1 MNRYICLTF
10 IIFFILSAVGLKAE
24 NPSSINN
31 NFPLVTFVFDDGYET
46 DFTVARDIFKSQGE
60 VACTAIVTGWVN
72 TRNFLNIS
80 QISELQKDG
89 WEILSHTVSHPK
101 LKALTEDRVEAE
113 LSQSKSTL
121 ESWGFNVK
129 NLVYTYNGNNAA
141 VKNIVRKYYRSGRN
155 GHKMLNSSDL
165 DQYDLKSY
173 SNELSTWHKMT
184 TLKSQIDL
192 AYSEKKWLIF
202 QHHRID
208 AKVKISD
215 KSGAFIFEERLSFQP
230 SGAVGQYI
238 KDRWSVVQ
246 FIPLSGNPQV
256 GDTVTGRSSGA
267 SGKLER
273 VIYNEGAAL
282 TEMIEYIHKNY
293 PDMRIVTI
301 DKGLD
306 LMGMP

>member
-1 MNRYICLTF
+1 MMICTKN
-10 IIFFILSAVGLKAE
+10 SK
-24 NPSSINN
+24 
-31 NFPLVTFVFDDGYET
+31 
-46 DFTVARDIFKSQGE
+46 
-60 VACTAIVTGWVN
+60 
-72 TRNFLNIS
+72 
-80 QISELQKDG
+80 LQKDG

-101 LKALTEDRVEAE
+101 LKNLSKDRIGAE

-129 NLVYTYNGNNAA
+129 NLVYPYNGNNEA
-141 VKNIVRKYYRSGRN
+141 VKNIVRKYYRSGRD

-165 DQYDLKSY
+165 DKYDLKSY
-173 SNELSTWHKMT
+173 SNELSTWHRMSAI
-184 TLKSQIDL
+184 KSQIDL

-208 AKVKISD
+208 ARVGISD
-215 KSGAFIFEERLSFQP
+215 ITGVFIFEERLSFQP

-238 KDRWSVVQ
+238 KGSGFVIQ
-246 FIPLSGNPQV
+246 FIPLSGNPKI
-256 GDTVTGRSSGA
+256 GDTVTGQSSGA
-267 SGKLER
+267 TGKLDK

-306 LMGMP
+306 LMNLP

>member
-1 MNRYICLTF
+1 M
-10 IIFFILSAVGLKAE
+10 
-24 NPSSINN
+24 
-31 NFPLVTFVFDDGYET
+31 
-46 DFTVARDIFKSQGE
+46 FKSQGE

>member
-1 MNRYICLTF
+1 MFTLF
-10 IIFFILSAVGLKAE
+10 LVSVQAE
-24 NPSSINN
+24 VNTGNDALINIR
-31 NFPLVTFVFDDGYET
+31 PLVTFVFDDGYET
-46 DFTVARDIFKSQGE
+46 DYTVAKDIFKAQGE
-60 VACTAIVTGWVN
+60 PACAAITTGWVN
-72 TRNFLNIS
+72 TKNFLNIS

-101 LKALTEDRVEAE
+101 LKTLTEDRIETE

-121 ESWGFNVK
+121 ESWGFKVN
-129 NLVYTYNGNNAA
+129 NLVYPYNWNNET

-165 DQYDLKSY
+165 DKYDLKSY
-173 SNELSTWHKMT
+173 SNEISTRHKMSAI
-184 TLKSQIDL
+184 KSQIDQV
-192 AYSEKKWLIF
+192 YSEKKWLIF

-208 AKVKISD
+208 AKVKISN
-215 KSGAFIFEERLSFQP
+215 KNGIFIFEERLSFQP

-238 KDRWSVVQ
+238 KDIWSIVQ
-246 FIPLSGNPQV
+246 FIPLSGNPQA
-256 GDTVTGRSSGA
+256 GDTVTGQSGGA
-267 SGKLER
+267 SGKLDS

-306 LMGMP
+306 LMGLP